1 MPESRESVSVVQ
13 TPINTSLIDEMLA
26 LHKQERLPH
35 AILLIAPF
43 GFALRNNARA
53 IAKSL
58 LCQERVANGCGR
70 CKPCQSVESDSHGD
84 YRRIAPAEG
93 KVSIGVDQVRVG
105 CDFVAQTSGYGDLKI
120 LTVEGA
126 DKMTVPAANA
136 LLKTLEE
143 PQGNSLILLTAEFSW
158 ALPATIRS
166 RCQQRIIQQ
175 PERAVLEAFLASH
188 GLGAANNQTSDYD
201 LLRMAA
207 NAEYARPQLFELAD
221 SVLTALLAQKMNVS
235 EAYAQLQGTDPL
247 EAVSSMLQAVETSC
261 SRETNASDKLRLLA
275 LLELQQV
282 LGALVRRLR
291 LGSTPAK
298 EGLYYHVCTLIAH
311 VGRNDMT
318 AVDESR
324 RLLGIGT

>member
-1 MPESRESVSVVQ
+1 MTESKQLVSPMQ
-13 TPINTSLIDEMLA
+13 APINVSLIADMLA
-26 LHKQERLPH
+26 LHKQKRLPH
-35 AILLIAPF
+35 AILLVAPF
-43 GFALRNNARA
+43 GFALRSNARA

-58 LCQERVANGCGR
+58 FCQEQVASGCGQ
-70 CKPCQSVESDSHGD
+70 CKPCQSLESDSHGD
-84 YRRIAPAEG
+84 HRRLAPADG
-93 KVSIGVDQVRVG
+93 KASIGVDQVRES
-105 CDFVAQTSGYGDLKI
+105 CNFVAQTSGYGDLKI

-126 DKMTVPAANA
+126 DKMTVSAANA

-175 PERAVLEAFLASH
+175 PERAVLEAFLTNH
-188 GLGAANNQTSDYD
+188 GQGTANSQASDYD

-207 NAEYARPQLFELAD
+207 NAEYGHPQLFELAD
-221 SVLTALLAQKMNVS
+221 NVLTALLAQQMSVS
-235 EAYAQLQGTDPL
+235 QAYAQLQGADPL
-247 EAVSSMLQAVETSC
+247 ETVSSLLQAVETRC
-261 SRETNASDKLRLLA
+261 GREATALTQSRLSA

-282 LGALVRRLR
+282 LGALLRRLR

-298 EGLYYHVCTLIAH
+298 EGLFYHVCTLIAQ
-311 VGRNDMT
+311 VGRGDMT
-318 AVDESR
+318 AIDDSR

>member
-1 MPESRESVSVVQ
+1 MTESRESVSMVQ
-13 TPINTSLIDEMLA
+13 TPINTGLIAEMLA

-43 GFALRNNARA
+43 GFALRSNARA

-58 LCQERVANGCGR
+58 LCQECVMNGCGQ
-70 CKPCQSVESDSHGD
+70 CKPCLSVESDSHGD
-84 YRRIAPAEG
+84 YRRLAPAEG
-93 KVSIGVDQVRVG
+93 KSSIGVDQVRVG

-120 LTVEGA
+120 LAVEGA

-166 RCQQRIIQQ
+166 RCQQMIIQQ
-175 PERAVLEAFLASH
+175 PERAALEAFLTSH
-188 GLGAANNQTSDYD
+188 GQGAANKQTSDYD
-201 LLRMAA
+201 LLRIAA
-207 NAEYARPQLFELAD
+207 NAEYARPQLSELANN
-221 SVLTALLAQKMNVS
+221 VLTALLAQKMNVS
-235 EAYAQLQGTDPL
+235 EAYAKLQGVDPL
-247 EAVSSMLQAVETSC
+247 ETVSSLLQAVESSC
-261 SRETNASDKLRLLA
+261 SREANALDKPRLSA

-282 LGALVRRLR
+282 LGALLRRLR

-298 EGLYYHVCTLIAH
+298 EGLCYHVCNLISQ

>member
-1 MPESRESVSVVQ
+1 MTESRESVSMVQ

-43 GFALRNNARA
+43 GFALRSNARA

-58 LCQERVANGCGR
+58 FCQEQVASGCGQ
-70 CKPCQSVESDSHGD
+70 CKPCQSLESDSHGD
-84 YRRIAPAEG
+84 HRRLAPPDG
-93 KVSIGVDQVRVG
+93 KASIGVDQVRES
-105 CDFVAQTSGYGDLKI
+105 CNFVAQTSGYGDLKI

-126 DKMTVPAANA
+126 DKMTMSAANA

-166 RCQQRIIQQ
+166 RCQQRVIQQ
-175 PERAVLEAFLASH
+175 PDRAALKAFLTSYGH
-188 GLGAANNQTSDYD
+188 GTANSEASDYD

-207 NAEYARPQLFELAD
+207 NAEYGRPQLFELAD
-221 SVLTALLAQKMNVS
+221 NVLTALLAQKINVS
-235 EAYAQLQGTDPL
+235 QAYDQLQGADPL
-247 EAVSSMLQAVETSC
+247 ETMSSLLQAVETSC
-261 SRETNASDKLRLLA
+261 GREATALNQSRLPA

-282 LGALVRRLR
+282 LGALLRRLR

-298 EGLYYHVCTLIAH
+298 EGLFYQVCTLIAQ
-311 VGRNDMT
+311 VGRNDMR
-318 AVDESR
+318 AVNESR

>member
-1 MPESRESVSVVQ
+1 
-13 TPINTSLIDEMLA
+13 MLA
-26 LHKQERLPH
+26 LHEQERLPH

-43 GFALRNNARA
+43 GFALRSNARA

-84 YRRIAPAEG
+84 YRRIAPVEG
-93 KVSIGVDQVRVG
+93 KVSIGVDRVRVG

-166 RCQQRIIQQ
+166 RCQQRIIQH
-175 PERAVLEAFLASH
+175 PERAVLEAFLTSH
-188 GLGAANNQTSDYD
+188 GQGAANNQTSDYD

-247 EAVSSMLQAVETSC
+247 EAVSSLLQAVETSC

-282 LGALVRRLR
+282 LRSTGSAPKTGVYTSQRGIVLSRLHPCCARRKKR
-291 LGSTPAK
+291 
-298 EGLYYHVCTLIAH
+298 
-311 VGRNDMT
+311 
-318 AVDESR
+318 
-324 RLLGIGT
+324 